1 MAKQKGLRPVR
12 CYHCGR
18 SFEVPAKA
26 MTCSC
31 PGCFKGVQLESI
43 VVKNMEQMS
52 RLETCGSITVRK
64 RGLVQADRIIAADG
78 IEVEGIVHANAR
90 SGRRVTLHAGAQWK
104 GDLTAPS
111 LEIREGAS
119 ILGGFFRIG
128 PGEVEPSVRDPAAAP
143 ANVPAGQSPAGS
155 TTPRHSPKPTRR
167 KPSRSQ

>member
-1 MAKQKGLRPVR
+1 MAKQKGPRPVR

-31 PGCFKGVQLESI
+31 PGCFKGIQLESI

-64 RGLVQADRIIAADG
+64 RGLVQADRIIAAEG
-78 IEVEGIVHANAR
+78 IEVEGIVHANAK
-90 SGRRVTLHAGAQWK
+90 SGRRVTLHSGAQWK

-128 PGEVEPSVRDPAAAP
+128 PGEVEPSVRDPAPAP
-143 ANVPAGQSPAGS
+143 ANVPAGQSSAGS

>member
-1 MAKQKGLRPVR
+1 MAKQKGPRPVR

-18 SFEVPAKA
+18 TFEVPAKA

-31 PGCFKGVQLESI
+31 PGCFKGIQLESI

-78 IEVEGIVHANAR
+78 IVVEGIVHANAK
-90 SGRRVTLHAGAQWK
+90 SGRCVTLHSGAQWK

-128 PGEVEPSVRDPAAAP
+128 PGEVEPPPERVAIGATSDA
-143 ANVPAGQSPAGS
+143 QSPAGS